1 MCERGRTW
9 RSARADSIS
18 PAAGLSAL
26 LRRGGGATSPQG
38 AGILKNLTR
47 LLADEEAV
55 TAMEYG
61 LLAAAIAGVL
71 ILVMY
76 FFANQLGNAINNV
89 AAHIN

>member
-1 MCERGRTW
+1 M
-9 RSARADSIS
+9 
-18 PAAGLSAL
+18 
-26 LRRGGGATSPQG
+26 
-38 AGILKNLTR
+38 KNLIR

-71 ILVMY
+71 IVVMY

-89 AAHIN
+89 AVHIG

>member
-1 MCERGRTW
+1 M
-9 RSARADSIS
+9 
-18 PAAGLSAL
+18 
-26 LRRGGGATSPQG
+26 SPQG

-71 ILVMY
+71 IVVMY

-89 AAHIN
+89 AVHIG